1 MTMRPEQAHLS
12 LYVDRSLPSCWIV
25 RDRAGDFWMVPSGD
39 QAWERR
45 QPYTLTEDAQLES
58 VPGHYKY
65 LLGIAG

>member
-1 MTMRPEQAHLS
+1 MNMRTEQAPVS

-25 RDRAGDFWMVPSGD
+25 RDRAGAFWMVPAGD
-39 QAWERR
+39 EAWERR

>member
-1 MTMRPEQAHLS
+1 MRADQPQVCM
-12 LYVDRSLPSCWIV
+12 YVDRSLPRFWIV
-25 RDRAGDFWMVPSGD
+25 RDRAGDFWMVPAGD

>member
-1 MTMRPEQAHLS
+1 MTMRTEQTQVS
-12 LYVDRSLPSCWIV
+12 LYVDRSLPNCWIV
-25 RDRAGDFWMVPSGD
+25 RDWAGDFWMVPGGE

-65 LLGIAG
+65 MLGIAC